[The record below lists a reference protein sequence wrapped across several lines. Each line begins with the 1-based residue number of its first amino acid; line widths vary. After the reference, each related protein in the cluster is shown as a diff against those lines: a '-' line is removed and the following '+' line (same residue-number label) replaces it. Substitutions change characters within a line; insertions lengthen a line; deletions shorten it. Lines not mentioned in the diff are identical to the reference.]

1 MIHTLEALVKY
12 LDDACIDEVSELRI

>member
-12 LDDACIDEVSELRI
+12 LDDACIDEASELRI